1 MGFIWM
7 ALLQARNSKVLE
19 VFPSESTLLEPKL
32 FCRLHRRVTVKKMNR
47 FQKSRTNSQ
56 TRAEGE
62 KIRDVCSAKATH
74 EDWEENRGTL
84 MGSCQG
90 TTFKHTLTNFHSILI
105 FTGFFPPRNTS
116 RAFSGKPSPYPP
128 HSEIY
133 CIILH
138 QPRGLAKISKRSGT
152 TSENP
157 RGWRQHWRFSPHRS
171 ESCGVSVFT
180 WKLFADPALTGQALL
195 WFCLICCLWQL
206 QARESVLSPIWI
218 VKFNT
223 T

>member
-1 MGFIWM
+1 MG
-7 ALLQARNSKVLE
+7 
-19 VFPSESTLLEPKL
+19 
-32 FCRLHRRVTVKKMNR
+32 
-47 FQKSRTNSQ
+47 RTNSQ
-56 TRAEGE
+56 TITEGE

-74 EDWEENRGTL
+74 KDWEENRGTL

-90 TTFKHTLTNFHSILI
+90 TTFKYSNIFFHHATPAERFLGSPLRIHHI
-105 FTGFFPPRNTS
+105 QRFTALSCTS
-116 RAFSGKPSPYPP
+116 RGGLLKSPN
-128 HSEIY
+128 EVGR
-133 CIILH
+133 L
-138 QPRGLAKISKRSGT
+138 LKIHR
-152 TSENP
+152 

-206 QARESVLSPIWI
+206 QAREFVLSPIWI